1 MFERTSQESGSAD
14 GAGGAG
20 RTTPDGAARHAGS
33 GVAETHDHHGRR
45 GQTTLDFAVGVSLFL
60 IVFISV
66 FIFVPGTLQPFAE
79 GGQEEIVSANRVADS
94 LSESVLGDPA
104 TPHVLNTTCTVSF
117 FKGNTTKGCAFGGGD
132 VSERIGVNDRQFAN
146 VRLLSDLDGDGD
158 DAVLCWD
165 SDGDSGAGQFVE
177 GSPDCDSG
185 EIRLEAGG
193 NPPQGSGT
201 AVQARRIVQI
211 RETNATLIVELW

>member
-1 MFERTSQESGSAD
+1 VFESTSQESGSAD
-14 GAGGAG
+14 GAGGAR
-20 RTTPDGAARHAGS
+20 RTTPDDAARHAGS
-33 GVAETHDHHGRR
+33 GVAETHGHHGRR

-104 TPHVLNTTCTVSF
+104 TPHVLNTTCTVTF

-146 VRLLSDLDGDGD
+146 VRIVNSSNSKD
-158 DAVLCWD
+158 VLCWNP
-165 SDGDSGAGQFVE
+165 GGAGKFEE
-177 GSPDCDSG
+177 GDPDCDPG
-185 EIRLEAGG
+185 EIRMEAGG
-193 NPPQGSGT
+193 NPPQASGT

>member
-1 MFERTSQESGSAD
+1 MFEGSTQGSGPAT
-14 GAGGAG
+14 GAGGPD
-20 RTTPDGAARHAGS
+20 TTPDDDARDPGTGGRRVTRQS
-33 GVAETHDHHGRR
+33 GRSR

-117 FKGNTTKGCAFGGGD
+117 FKGNTTKGCAFGSGD
-132 VSERIGVNDRQFAN
+132 TSDRIGVNDRQFAN
-146 VRLLSDLDGDGD
+146 VRITSDLDGDD
-158 DAVLCWD
+158 DIAVLCWD
-165 SDGDSGAGQFVE
+165 PDGLSGAGQFVE
-177 GSPDCDSG
+177 GTPDCATG
-185 EIRLEAGG
+185 EIRMEAGG
-193 NPPQGSGT
+193 NPPRGTGT
-201 AVQARRIVQI
+201 AVQARRIVQV
-211 RETNATLIVELW
+211 RDTNATLIVELW